1 MTGPWADLGRHE
13 PSTATRVWTGPV
25 PTATAIPPMPRLPP
39 MSGLPPVSRPA
50 MPAGPPPRRPGRG
63 PSRWALPMV
72 LMALV
77 AVVAAVVSV
86 LAASSSAVGGTAVAD
101 PAQAV
106 APTTGSQ
113 PEIRPFPE
121 PEVGGGALVG
131 DDHDEADP
139 TEKAADAGG
148 AAGAR
153 RTAIAFVAAF
163 NEQDGRT
170 LRQLVCQSVRG
181 SFTDRFIGEFDRG
194 SFTLVAVVATG
205 SEASMTIR
213 YRHGGAPG
221 TSNLR
226 LIPDEGRWLVCG

>member
-1 MTGPWADLGRHE
+1 
-13 PSTATRVWTGPV
+13 
-25 PTATAIPPMPRLPP
+25 
-39 MSGLPPVSRPA
+39 
-50 MPAGPPPRRPGRG
+50 MPAGPPPRRPG
-63 PSRWALPMV
+63 PDPARWALSAV
-72 LMALV
+72 LIAFV

-86 LAASSSAVGGTAVAD
+86 FAAGSSAVDGTAAAD
-101 PAQAV
+101 PAQA
-106 APTTGSQ
+106 AASTTTRQ
-113 PEIRPFPE
+113 PEIRPFPD
-121 PEVGGGALVG
+121 PEIGGGALVG

-153 RTAIAFVAAF
+153 RTATAFVAAF
-163 NEQDGRT
+163 NDQDGRT
-170 LRQLVCQSVRG
+170 IRQLVCQNVRG

-213 YRHGGAPG
+213 YRHGGTPG

-226 LIPDEGRWLVCG
+226 LIPDDDRWLVCG